1 METRKFYF
9 LIFIVLSLIISSC
22 STSQKATEN
31 NSKNETQNSD
41 QATKTTDKDSLYIF
55 DAVPP
60 TQPTKVS
67 NQPEPKQQVDLQNTT
82 ATFYIVQIG
91 AFTTKD
97 RADEFV
103 AKSKNKVND
112 KLNVIFNSSVNLYVV
127 QLANHYASHEEA
139 EKVRNELWND
149 KEFKDAWIV
158 TEQK

>member
-1 METRKFYF
+1 MEIRKFYF
-9 LIFIVLSLIISSC
+9 SIFIVLSLILASC
-22 STSQKATEN
+22 SSSQKATEN
-31 NSKNETQNSD
+31 SSNNETQNSEQTNK
-41 QATKTTDKDSLYIF
+41 QAGKDSLYIF
-55 DAVPP
+55 DQVPP
-60 TQPTKVS
+60 TQSSKVT
-67 NQPEPKQQVDLQNTT
+67 NQPEPKQQVELQNTT

-112 KLNVIFNSSVNLYVV
+112 ELNVVFNPSVNLYVV
-127 QLANHYASHEEA
+127 QLATHYASHDEA

>member
-1 METRKFYF
+1 MEIRKFYF
-9 LIFIVLSLIISSC
+9 SIFIVLSLILASC
-22 STSQKATEN
+22 SSSQKATEN
-31 NSKNETQNSD
+31 NSKNETQNSEQTNK
-41 QATKTTDKDSLYIF
+41 QAGKDSLYIF
-55 DAVPP
+55 DQVPP
-60 TQPTKVS
+60 TQQPKVT
-67 NQPEPKQQVDLQNTT
+67 NQPEPKQQVELQNTS

-112 KLNVIFNSSVNLYVV
+112 EINVILNPSVNLYVV
-127 QLANHYASHEEA
+127 QLATHFTSHEEA